1 MAGSKE
7 LRKTMNIF
15 VKEIIEILK
24 EKMEF
29 TQERIESL
37 IEIPPEEKFGDYAFP
52 CHILSGELKKSPQE
66 IARDISSRLKPKEL
80 IQEIF
85 PIGPYIN
92 FKVNHQK
99 FAEFV
104 LQEIFDKGEGYGSDV
119 TGKGKT
125 IVMDYSHPNIAKPF
139 GIGHLRSTVIG
150 SSLYNVFK
158 KSGYQAIRIN
168 HLGDWGTQFGKVIA
182 AYKKWGD
189 EKELSSDPIATLYDL
204 YVRFHKEAEEDPE
217 LNDEARQWF
226 KKLEDGDKEASAL
239 WQRFKDY
246 SLDEFNRIYK
256 MLDISFDS
264 YAGESFYNQY
274 IEKTVGNMK
283 KKNLLQK
290 SQDALIVDLE
300 EYGLP
305 PCLIRKKDEAT
316 LYATRDIC
324 AAIYRYETYHF
335 HKALYIVGSAQQL
348 YFRQLFKVL
357 ELMSYPWAKDLVHV
371 DFGWV
376 KFKQEMMSTRKGNI
390 VLLEDVLNRSI
401 DLALKIIQE
410 KNPELENKEKVAYDV
425 GIGAVIFAFLS
436 TRRNKDIDFDWD
448 KVLNFEGETGP
459 YVQYTYARLCSLI
472 RKYGHPIGEKIEFN
486 CLSTEEEHMLVKK
499 LEDFPRRIKLC
510 LREYEPA
517 LICSYLIEACSLFNS
532 FYHKERIITDNPEP
546 TKARMFLVRAVQI
559 VLKSGLNILGIKTPE
574 RM

>member
-1 MAGSKE
+1 
-7 LRKTMNIF
+7 MNKF
-15 VKEIIEILK
+15 VEEIVGILK
-24 EKMEF
+24 SK
-29 TQERIESL
+29 IELPADKIDSL
-37 IEIPPEEKFGDYAFP
+37 IEVPPEEKFGDYAFP
-52 CHILSGELKKSPQE
+52 CHILSKELKKSPQE
-66 IARDISSRLKPKEL
+66 IAKDISSQLKPEEL
-80 IQEIF
+80 TEEIF
-85 PIGPYIN
+85 PVGPYIN
-92 FKVNHQK
+92 FKVNRRK

-104 LQEIFDKGEGYGSDV
+104 LQEIFDKGEGYGSDI
-119 TGKGKT
+119 TGRGKT

-150 SSLYNVFK
+150 SSLYNTFR
-158 KSGYQAIRIN
+158 KSGYEVIRIN

-189 EKELSSDPIATLYDL
+189 EKELLSDPIATLYDL
-204 YVRFHKEAEEDPE
+204 YVRFHREAEKDPD
-217 LNDEARQWF
+217 LDEEGRQWF
-226 KKLEDGDKEASAL
+226 KKLEEGDNEALVL
-239 WQRFKDY
+239 WKSFKDY
-246 SLDEFNRIYK
+246 SLEEFNRIYK

-274 IEKTVGNMK
+274 IEKTIGNMK
-283 KKNLLQK
+283 KKGLLKK

-300 EYGLP
+300 EYGMP
-305 PCLIRKKDEAT
+305 PCLVRKKDEAT

-324 AAIYRYETYHF
+324 AAIYRYEAYHF
-335 HKALYIVGSAQQL
+335 HKALYIVGSAQKL

-357 ELMSYPWAKDLVHV
+357 ELMDYSWSGDLVHV

-425 GIGAVIFAFLS
+425 GIGAVVFAFLS

-472 RKYGHPIGEKIEFN
+472 RKYDHPVDDKIEFN
-486 CLSTEEEHMLVKK
+486 YLSTESEHELIKK

-517 LICSYLIEACSLFNS
+517 LICSYLIELCSLFNS
-532 FYHKERIITDNPEP
+532 FYQKERIITDSPKS
-546 TKARMFLVRAVQI
+546 TKARMFLVRAAQI

>member
-1 MAGSKE
+1 
-7 LRKTMNIF
+7 MNKF
-15 VKEIIEILK
+15 VEEIVGILK
-24 EKMEF
+24 NKIELPSEK
-29 TQERIESL
+29 IESL
-37 IEIPPEEKFGDYAFP
+37 IEIPPEERFGDYAFP
-52 CHILSGELKKSPQE
+52 CHVLSKELKRSPQE
-66 IARDISSRLKPKEL
+66 IAKDISSQLKPKEL
-80 IQEIF
+80 TEEIF

-92 FKVNHQK
+92 FKVNRQR

-104 LQEIFDKGEGYGSDV
+104 LQEIFDKTDEYGSDIS
-119 TGKGKT
+119 GKGKT

-150 SSLYNVFK
+150 NALYNIFR
-158 KSGYQAIRIN
+158 KSDYEVIRIN

-182 AYKKWGD
+182 AYKKWGN

-204 YVRFHKEAEEDPE
+204 YVRFHREAEKNPE
-217 LNDEARQWF
+217 LDEEGRQWF
-226 KKLEDGDKEASAL
+226 KKLEDGDKEALAL

-264 YAGESFYNQY
+264 YAGESFYNKLLENT
-274 IEKTVGNMK
+274 IEKMK
-283 KKNLLQK
+283 KKELLKK

-316 LYATRDIC
+316 LYVTRDIC

-335 HKALYIVGSAQQL
+335 HKAIYVVGSAQKL
-348 YFRQLFKVL
+348 YFQQLFKVL
-357 ELMSYPWAKDLVHV
+357 ELMSYPWSKDLGHV

-401 DLALKIIQE
+401 ELALKIVEE

-425 GIGAVIFAFLS
+425 GIGAVVFAFLS

-459 YVQYTYARLCSLI
+459 YIQYTYARLCSLV
-472 RKYGHPIGEKIEFN
+472 RKYNQPIERSADFRL
-486 CLSTEEEHMLVKK
+486 LSIEEEHILIKK

-510 LREYEPA
+510 TREYEPA
-517 LICSYLIEACSLFNS
+517 LICSYLIELCSLFNS
-532 FYHKERIITDNPEP
+532 FYQKERIITDNVES
-546 TKARMFLVRAVQI
+546 TKVRMLLVKAVQS
-559 VLKSGLNILGIKTPE
+559 VVKSGLSILGIKTPE
-574 RM
+574 KM